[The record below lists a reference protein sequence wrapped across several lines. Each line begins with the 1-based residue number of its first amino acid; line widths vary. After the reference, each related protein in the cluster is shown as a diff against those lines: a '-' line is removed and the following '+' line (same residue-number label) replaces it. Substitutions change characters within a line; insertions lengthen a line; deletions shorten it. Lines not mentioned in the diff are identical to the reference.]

1 MNIIIMIVAIALFV
15 TLFGRS
21 IGNIERGE
29 YPRTMTV
36 KKGRD
41 IVLGIIYLACAVLL
55 TVTAVMTKGA

>member
-1 MNIIIMIVAIALFV
+1 MSRIIMIAAIVLFV
-15 TLFGRS
+15 ALFGRS

-41 IVLGIIYLACAVLL
+41 VVLGIIYLTCAVLL
-55 TVTAVMTKGA
+55 TVTAVLAGRV